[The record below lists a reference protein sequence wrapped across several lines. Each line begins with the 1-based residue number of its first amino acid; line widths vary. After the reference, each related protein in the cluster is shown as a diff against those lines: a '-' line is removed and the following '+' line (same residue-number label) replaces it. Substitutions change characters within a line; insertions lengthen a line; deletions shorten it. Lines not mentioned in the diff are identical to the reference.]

1 MPGTKRKC
9 EFCGKVMRTDNLKR
23 HKSICKR
30 LQPDNMTKN
39 YHCEKCQ
46 QAFGSSQSLW
56 NHKEHCTGESD
67 TFKKISAMI
76 GNKPHENIPPMKKSV
91 ELQPELKRQ
100 LEAEGNGLGSLA
112 DQNLLQRI
120 ALPQTIDGL
129 LNRLSDLLVEL
140 KDGGDIS
147 AIKLEMITIINKLKD
162 KNALNQD
169 ECEEICKDIEACKSE
184 NTSED
189 DSDNDLSEND
199 STKDVSE
206 SNSDN
211 EPDNIYQLIDQT
223 TEKLTSGLRE
233 NLSKLMPK
241 VDETIRDRIQAF
253 LNGEEIGESVKMR
266 LDNDVLSA
274 KIAVLINEIERM
286 KLRVKNVLQE
296 LQDIPDDEVIK
307 KLESLRMHELINDE
321 QFKRMSVA
329 DNDILSLT
337 KAFVGQ
343 GLWLGRI

>member
-23 HKSICKR
+23 HKSICKK
-30 LQPDNMTKN
+30 LQPNNMTKN

-46 QAFGSSQSLW
+46 QAFENSQSLW
-56 NHKEHCTGESD
+56 NHKEHCTGASD
-67 TFKKISAMI
+67 TFEKISAMV
-76 GNKPHENIPPMKKSV
+76 GSKPHENMKKSL
-91 ELQPELKRQ
+91 EIQPELKRKD
-100 LEAEGNGLGSLA
+100 EAEGNGLESLS

-129 LNRLSDLLVEL
+129 LNRLAYLLKEL
-140 KDGGDIS
+140 KDDGDIS
-147 AIKLEMITIINKLKD
+147 AIKLEMIAIINKLKD

-169 ECEEICKDIEACKSE
+169 ECDEICKDIEACNSE

-189 DSDNDLSEND
+189 ESDNDVKSED
-199 STKDVSE
+199 DVSE

-223 TEKLTSGLRE
+223 TEKLTRGLRE
-233 NLSKLMPK
+233 NLSKLMSK
-241 VDETIRDRIQAF
+241 VDDTIRDRIQAF
-253 LNGEEIGESVKMR
+253 LNGEETGESVKMR
-266 LDNDVLSA
+266 LNNDVLSA
-274 KIAVLINEIERM
+274 KIAILINEIERM
-286 KLRVKNVLQE
+286 KLRVKDVLQG

-307 KLESLRMHELINDE
+307 KLESFRMHELLNDE
-321 QFKRMSVA
+321 QFKRMAVA
-329 DNDILSLT
+329 DNDILSLS

-343 GLWLGRI
+343 GLWLGRP